1 MTDPEITKPP
11 IVVAADPTM
20 AQAETLIG
28 QLVPALGGIVI
39 AFGVLT
45 TEKWAAVAGLLPIV
59 LSGVWRVWRTTR
71 NQSKLRALAQAAPDD
86 VGHVRPKR

>member
-1 MTDPEITKPP
+1 MTDPEIIKPK
-11 IVVAADPTM
+11 IFVSADPGM

-28 QLVPALGGIVI
+28 QLVPALGGVAV

-59 LSGVWRVWRTTR
+59 LSALWRLWRTTH
-71 NQSKLRALAQAAPDD
+71 NQSKLRILAEAAPDD
-86 VGHVRPKR
+86 VGQVKG